1 MSQSDSKSNQNSNE
15 SINDLEKNDT
25 IKKQRRRVTIS
36 DLDVT
41 DSTISNKRLKRV
53 DFDLDENLK
62 VNESEQEIRRRDV
75 VL

>member
-53 DFDLDENLK
+53 DFDENLK
-62 VNESEQEIRRRDV
+62 VNESEKEIRRRDV